1 MKLASFDL
9 EIAKPLPDGASDWKK
24 YSPLGIACAAVALN
38 DSSEPVFW
46 HGVPQ
51 MTRTECQQMVR
62 DCVDLVNMGYT
73 FLTWNGC
80 SFDFGVLAEESGMY
94 DECAEL
100 AINHVDMMLMVTF
113 TKGWYLSLQK
123 ALKGAGLEGKLT
135 RVTISTGEVITDMD
149 GAKAPRLWAAGE
161 YDAVLAYLRYDV
173 QQTLK
178 LAYAVQRNKA
188 IRWTSNSGRAQQVSF
203 DRLLTVRES
212 FRIPEPDTSW
222 MTDPPS
228 RMRFVEWMPEST
240 TW

>member
-1 MKLASFDL
+1 MNLASFDL
-9 EIAKPLPDGASDWKK
+9 EIAKPIPDDASDWKQ
-24 YSPLGIACAAVALN
+24 YSPLGIACAAVEFG
-38 DSSEPVFW
+38 DSSEPLTW

-51 MTRTECQQMVR
+51 MTRAACQQMVG
-62 DCVDLVNMGYT
+62 DCLDLVKKGYT
-73 FLTWNGC
+73 FVTWNGC
-80 SFDFGVLAEESGMY
+80 SFDFAVLAEESGMV

-100 AINHVDMMLMVTF
+100 AINHVDIMLMVTF
-113 TKGWYLSLQK
+113 TKGWYLALQK

-135 RVTISTGEVITDMD
+135 RVTLSTGEVITDMD

-178 LAYAVQRNKA
+178 LAHAVQRNKVL
-188 IRWTSNSGRAQQVSF
+188 RWTSNRGRAQYVRF
-203 DRLLTVRES
+203 DRLLTVREC

-228 RMRFVEWMPEST
+228 RTRFVEWMPDSV